1 MSENYAIQTDYES
14 DKVFNIQ
21 ESAIGSLL
29 PASDLN
35 TLRKELLETIGY
47 ERTRDFLFRYG
58 WHSGVKD
65 AQVMLSIHQ
74 SIIRDALLAGPKMHF
89 YRGYVEKFQTTHF
102 ELNEQAA
109 TLQWEVSW
117 NGSFEAREH
126 INQFGFSD
134 HCVCHNIIGYATGYI
149 STVLGVKVII
159 NEVECEAMGH
169 QSCRFICF
177 TEIELNGK
185 LDEDIRI
192 IEGLTNRG
200 ELDLTYEQMKI
211 ERDNLIKVNQI
222 YEKLIKQTFHENSL
236 SWIADEL
243 YQTMNLPVLIEDKNH
258 NLIAAAGHSK
268 VQTALN
274 RSVEISDAIKKTQYL
289 ATDSDGHKLITPVF
303 IKREI
308 VGYCSFLYQN
318 TLPQEVDV
326 LILEKAALA
335 CSVNLYNE
343 RNQSALNQ
351 RMSNEFLIEIIKG
364 LMNIKDVAKKA
375 YYLGFDI
382 EPTYFVLSIQ
392 PFTNKISPLEQLKL
406 NENLL
411 NWLNLYF
418 KNADINVL
426 VGKELENIVILISD
440 KSVLLDPLIQNK
452 LSNDL
457 QNALALK
464 YPKYQFKLGISST
477 SDALGDVS
485 RLYEES
491 VASLKIANENRS
503 IIFFDSLGIV
513 GFLFQMKN
521 PNIIQKYRLDKLVE
535 EDQKKNTELTKTLY
549 HYLNNGCNLNKT
561 ARVMNFSISGL
572 RYRLQ
577 RLNDILQIEINKPT
591 ISYQLFTAL
600 QYLILLENLDFGNE
614 IMYGELEGH

>member
-1 MSENYAIQTDYES
+1 MRENNAIQTDYDS
-14 DKVFNIQ
+14 DKVINIQ
-21 ESAIGSLL
+21 ESAIGTLL

-35 TLRKELLETIGY
+35 ILRKELLETIGF

-65 AQVMLSIHQ
+65 AQIMLSIHRNN
-74 SIIRDALLAGPKMHF
+74 IEDALLAGPKMHF
-89 YRGYVEKFQTTHF
+89 YRGYVEKFKTTHF
-102 ELNEQAA
+102 EMDGQEG

-117 NGSFEAREH
+117 NGSYEAREH
-126 INQFGFSD
+126 IKHFGFSD
-134 HCVCHNIIGYATGYI
+134 HCVCHNIIGYASGYI
-149 STVLGVKVII
+149 STVIGEKVIV

-169 QSCRFICF
+169 HSCRFICL

-185 LDEDIRI
+185 VDEDIKI
-192 IEGLTNRG
+192 LEGLTNRA
-200 ELDLTYEQMKI
+200 ELEPTYKQMKI
-211 ERDNLIKVNQI
+211 ERDNLIKVNKI

-236 SWIADEL
+236 SWIAKEL
-243 YQTMNLPVLIEDKNH
+243 YRTMNLPVSIEDKNH

-268 VQTALN
+268 VQTELN
-274 RSVEISDAIKKTQYL
+274 RSVEISDSIKKTQYL

-326 LILEKAALA
+326 LVLEKAALA
-335 CSVNLYNE
+335 CSVNLFNE
-343 RNQSALNQ
+343 RNRSDLSQ
-351 RMSNEFLIEIIKG
+351 RISNEFLVEIIKG
-364 LMNIKDVAKKA
+364 RMNMKDVAKKA
-375 YYLGFDI
+375 YYLGFDL

-406 NENLL
+406 NENLI

-418 KNADINVL
+418 KNDDINVL
-426 VGKELENIVILISD
+426 VGKELENIIILISD
-440 KSVLLDPLIQNK
+440 KSVLSDPLNQK
-452 LSNDL
+452 RLPKDL

-464 YPKYQFKLGISST
+464 YPKYQFKFGISST
-477 SDALGDVS
+477 SDTIGDVS

-491 VASLKIANENRS
+491 VASLKIANVNRS
-503 IIFFDSLGIV
+503 IVFFDSLGIV

-521 PNIIQKYRLDKLVE
+521 PNIIQKYRLDLLIE
-535 EDQKKNTELTKTLY
+535 EDKKKNTELTKTLY
-549 HYLNNGCNLNKT
+549 HYLNNGCNLNQT
-561 ARVMNFSISGL
+561 ARVMNFSTSGL

-600 QYLILLENLDFGNE
+600 QYLILLENLDIGNE
-614 IMYGELEGH
+614 IMYGQLEGN